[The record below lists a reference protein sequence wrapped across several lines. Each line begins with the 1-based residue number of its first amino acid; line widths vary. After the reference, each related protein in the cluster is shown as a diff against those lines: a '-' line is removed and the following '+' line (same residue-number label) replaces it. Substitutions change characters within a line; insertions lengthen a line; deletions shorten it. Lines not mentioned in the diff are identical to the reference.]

1 MTDEKQKLNK
11 FNWYPGHIAKAER
24 QLKEKLKIIDI
35 VIELRDARIP
45 EASRH
50 KDLKE
55 WSNTK
60 TIITVLNKADLS
72 SVNKDYISINSKDR
86 SSLKRIISEIE
97 KAAKPLEAKYLAK
110 GIINRP
116 ARVMVVGYPNVG
128 KSSLINA
135 LAQNKKTKVADK
147 AGVTRQQ
154 QWVDVKSKLNIKLL
168 DTPGII
174 PAKFYSEDQA
184 LKLALCNC
192 LGDNAYDHILV
203 AREGIKLIES
213 LYPGLIV
220 KYYKIDDQAANDD
233 SLLEQI
239 ALKKTHLRDG
249 QPDVDRTA
257 NAFLKDF
264 REAKLGKI
272 SLE

>member
-1 MTDEKQKLNK
+1 MVEEKLKLNK
-11 FNWYPGHIAKAER
+11 FSWYPGHIAKAER
-24 QLKEKLKIIDI
+24 ELREKLKVIDI

-50 KDLKE
+50 KDLQDWVK
-55 WSNTK
+55 TK
-60 TIITVLNKADLS
+60 TIITVLNKADLT
-72 SVNKDYISINSKDR
+72 SINQKFIAINSRDR
-86 SSLKRIISEIE
+86 NSLKKIIQAIE
-97 KAAKPLEAKYLAK
+97 KAAKPIEKKYLAK
-110 GIINRP
+110 GILNRP
-116 ARVMVVGYPNVG
+116 ARVIVVGYPNVG

-135 LAQNKKTKVADK
+135 LAQTKKAKVADK

-203 AREGIKLIES
+203 AREGIKLIEK
-213 LYPGLIV
+213 LYPGLVIQH
-220 KYYKIDDQAANDD
+220 YKLEELDPDSE

-239 ALKKTHLRDG
+239 ALKKTHIREG
-249 QPDVDRTA
+249 EPDVERTA

-264 REAKLGKI
+264 REAKIGKI

>member
-1 MTDEKQKLNK
+1 MQDGKLNK
-11 FNWYPGHIAKAER
+11 FSWYPGHIAKAER
-24 QLKEKLKIIDI
+24 ELREKLKIIDI

-50 KDLKE
+50 KDLQDWVKA
-55 WSNTK
+55 K
-60 TIITVLNKADLS
+60 AIITVLNKSDLAD
-72 SVNKDYISINSKDR
+72 VNKKFIGINSRDR
-86 SSLKRIISEIE
+86 NSLKKIIQEIE
-97 KAAKPLEAKYLAK
+97 KAAKPIEKKYLAK
-110 GIINRP
+110 GILNRP
-116 ARVMVVGYPNVG
+116 ARVIVIGYPNVG

-135 LAQNKKTKVADK
+135 LALSKKTKVADK

-203 AREGIKLIES
+203 AREGLRLIEK
-213 LYPGLIV
+213 LYPGLII
-220 KYYKIDDQAANDD
+220 KHYKLENIDANDD

-239 ALKKTHLRDG
+239 ALKKTHIREG
-249 QPDVDRTA
+249 QPDVERTA
-257 NAFLKDF
+257 NAVLKDF